1 MPIIPNNCQHFQCR
15 IGVISTLGECG
26 RINILP
32 QHSVPLGKLLLGHF
46 PEGQAEHYV
55 CHEQVEQFNDESD
68 HHEPY

>member
-1 MPIIPNNCQHFQCR
+1 M
-15 IGVISTLGECG
+15 ISTLGECG
-26 RINILP
+26 RINVLP